1 MKPLR
6 PWQSILVAAFTLA
19 LALIGWRL
27 LSGPPKDADAPVG
40 TALVTLAPI
49 ESASI
54 DETVTAYG
62 VVAGSPGASRTIAA
76 PRGVIIERLLVAPGQ
91 TVQAGAP
98 LVVFSNTPA
107 SELAARQAEDAVN
120 FALQDLERVQRLFD
134 AHLAASDQLNAA
146 RKVLADAQATAAAQH
161 QSGAGSGHQTL
172 TAPFA
177 GTVATVQA
185 TLGEHVAADAPLM
198 TLIADGGL
206 VAQLNIEP
214 AKARMVA
221 PGQAVRLASAFD
233 NAQSMLSRVTVVGHL
248 VDPVTRLITVSAPIE
263 GAGLP
268 LGGSVRGEI
277 AVAHHQGLRA
287 PRAALVYDEAG
298 AHVFVIKAGKAHL
311 AAVTPGAESGDEI
324 EISGD
329 VHAGDSVAVT
339 GAYQL
344 QDGWPVRTAGR

>member
-1 MKPLR
+1 MAL
-6 PWQSILVAAFTLA
+6 T

-62 VVAGSPGASRTIAA
+62 VVAGSPGASRTLAA
-76 PRGVIIERLLVAPGQ
+76 PRGVIVERLLVAPGQ
-91 TVQAGAP
+91 AVQAGAP
-98 LVVFSNTPA
+98 LIVFSNTPA
-107 SELAARQAEDAVN
+107 SELAARQAQDAVT

-177 GTVATVQA
+177 GLVATVPA

-198 TLIADGGL
+198 TLIADRGL

-214 AKARMVA
+214 EKARKVA
-221 PGQAVRLASAFD
+221 PGQSVRLASAFD
-233 NAQSMLSRVTVVGHL
+233 SAGSVLSHVALVGHL
-248 VDPVTRLITVSAPIE
+248 VDPVTRLITVSAPME

-277 AVAHHQGLRA
+277 AVAHHPGLRA

-311 AAVTPGAESGDEI
+311 AAVTPGAESGDDI

-344 QDGWPVRTAGR
+344 QDGWPVRTVPR